1 MKKLLC
7 LLLSLTL
14 VGCTSSKGKSRERVQ
29 KKNSV
34 VVLNEEGKKV
44 IDSSSKQ
51 ETVNVKAD
59 AFGNIKKIKVDVSLK
74 KEDKSDLIKD
84 QTILSQIK
92 NKEGD
97 EEFNLKN
104 GTLLWQNHNEAI
116 RYTGTSTKKLPVD
129 AKLSYFL
136 DGKQV
141 SPNEIQ
147 GKSGQVKIRVD
158 YKNNE
163 ERTMNGYKV
172 YVPFT
177 VLSMLS
183 LSEDHFDHIKVKN
196 GKVIDYENKH
206 MVAGLISPGLSES
219 LNDSDIPDFIE
230 VSATAKDFQL
240 DFSSHIV
247 TSGLFKNIKMSPINK
262 IEDLQNALNTLND
275 QSSQLV
281 NNASK
286 LVEGSGAFG
295 EGLSQYTKG
304 TRTINNAVKKLSEA
318 LSLMSSKSA
327 ELETGTTNFNKAVQ
341 ALKKSSS
348 KETMSKI
355 LSLSNKEKELGEK
368 LSEMKNG
375 IASYKKLLDVIE
387 KEDLSKTQEQ
397 LANGVYNDIEE
408 KMKNVLNETSLTA
421 DEKERVLS
429 LLKSSLKESETLKQ
443 ISDSYSHIY
452 NACKDV
458 KKVDMSSLTKLL
470 DNMKNDVDELRKT
483 LPNESSVKDLA
494 GQVNALADGSEKI
507 AKAMKAYKE
516 GNQKIAKMSKKLS
529 DGSDTLCK
537 HLPQLEDGYQSLAK
551 GMRQFAQG
559 LTLFH
564 EKGIS
569 QLASLST
576 GKKKEFIKKIK
587 AIREAD
593 VYDNYSGK
601 MDQQKSSVRFII
613 ETDEIKKDES

>member
-116 RYTGTSTKKLPVD
+116 RYTGISTKKLPVD
-129 AKLSYFL
+129 VKLSYFL

-196 GKVIDYENKH
+196 GKVMDYENSH

-408 KMKNVLNETSLTA
+408 KMKNVLKETSLTD

-507 AKAMKAYKE
+507 AKAYKE

>member
-1 MKKLLC
+1 
-7 LLLSLTL
+7 
-14 VGCTSSKGKSRERVQ
+14 
-29 KKNSV
+29 
-34 VVLNEEGKKV
+34 
-44 IDSSSKQ
+44 
-51 ETVNVKAD
+51 
-59 AFGNIKKIKVDVSLK
+59 
-74 KEDKSDLIKD
+74 
-84 QTILSQIK
+84 
-92 NKEGD
+92 
-97 EEFNLKN
+97 
-104 GTLLWQNHNEAI
+104 
-116 RYTGTSTKKLPVD
+116 
-129 AKLSYFL
+129 
-136 DGKQV
+136 
-141 SPNEIQ
+141 
-147 GKSGQVKIRVD
+147 
-158 YKNNE
+158 
-163 ERTMNGYKV
+163 
-172 YVPFT
+172 
-177 VLSMLS
+177 
-183 LSEDHFDHIKVKN
+183 
-196 GKVIDYENKH
+196 
-206 MVAGLISPGLSES
+206 
-219 LNDSDIPDFIE
+219 
-230 VSATAKDFQL
+230 
-240 DFSSHIV
+240 
-247 TSGLFKNIKMSPINK
+247 
-262 IEDLQNALNTLND
+262 
-275 QSSQLV
+275 
-281 NNASK
+281 
-286 LVEGSGAFG
+286 
-295 EGLSQYTKG
+295 
-304 TRTINNAVKKLSEA
+304 
-318 LSLMSSKSA
+318 MSSKSA

-408 KMKNVLNETSLTA
+408 KMKNVLNETSLT
-421 DEKERVLS
+421 DDKKERVLS

-516 GNQKIAKMSKKLS
+516 GNQKIAKMSKKLG

-593 VYDNYSGK
+593 AYDNYSGK